1 MSGIF
6 KSIKKVFKKVG
17 KVIKKI
23 APYLIIAAGVY
34 FGGSY
39 LMSTY
44 GGATSAAAGSAATS
58 FTKSAGVWKSFLG
71 GLTNGTAAQ
80 SAAAFAE
87 GSYQA
92 SIGAGALSLSGQ
104 VAAGTAAV
112 NSLNGVLST
121 QEAVAAGVDFAKGAW
136 TQAGGD
142 PQSGWNIIFKGLNQ
156 SQAINAGQLGV
167 DAAGSS
173 AITTLDSST
182 MAQIEKDMAWGGD
195 ISQRALAKGGAV
207 EQAATDVSSPTTMLS
222 GRYAEDAGTLPV
234 GDVFQGEGEVPGAQN
249 AIAKAGI
256 IADGSGSS
264 TQLPAGGDRSLM
276 QMIYD
281 RDVANAAERSQYNS
295 DMLTFMREQAA
306 DRKAANKNQLLW
318 SIAQTGLKAVGGYM
332 TAKSEEEYRDRPR
345 NWKRKEDE
353 PMWDPWSGE
362 KRKGIIV

>member
-39 LMSTY
+39 LMSIY

-58 FTKSAGVWKSFLG
+58 FTKSAGVWKSFLS

-92 SIGAGALSLSGQ
+92 SIGLNALPLSGQ
-104 VAAGTAAV
+104 VLAGTSSV
-112 NSLNGVLST
+112 NALNGVLST
-121 QEAVAAGVDFAKGAW
+121 QQAVTAGVDLAKGAW
-136 TQAGGD
+136 VQSGGD
-142 PQSGWNIIFKGLNQ
+142 AQAMTNIVQKAWSQ
-156 SQAINAGQLGV
+156 SQAINAGNLSV

-173 AITTLDSST
+173 AVSTADSLYDESYGMGQLASHPGQAGHIPGLEGTFTTPE
-182 MAQIEKDMAWGGD
+182 AQRIY
-195 ISQRALAKGGAV
+195 ALGSDGGA
-207 EQAATDVSSPTTMLS
+207 TK
-222 GRYAEDAGTLPV
+222 GFDASKMV
-234 GDVFQGEGEVPGAQN
+234 GDVSHPSGVDYSQQGGVITAAQQGGGTQLQAGGSNQGYLKYLDAALAQN
-249 AIAKAGI
+249 KA
-256 IADGSGSS
+256 SN
-264 TQLPAGGDRSLM
+264 DRM
-276 QMIYD
+276 YAFME
-281 RDVANAAERSQYNS
+281 NAAAK
-295 DMLTFMREQAA
+295 REEASK
-306 DRKAANKNQLLW
+306 RQLMW
-318 SIAQTGLKAVGGYM
+318 SMAQTGLKAVGGYM

-362 KRKGIIV
+362 KRKGIII

>member
-92 SIGAGALSLSGQ
+92 SLGLNALPLSGQ
-104 VAAGTAAV
+104 VLAGTSSV
-112 NSLNGVLST
+112 NALNGVLST
-121 QEAVAAGVDFAKGAW
+121 QQAVTAGVDLAKGAW
-136 TQAGGD
+136 TQAAGD
-142 PQSGWNIIFKGLNQ
+142 AQAATNIAQKAWNQ
-156 SQAINAGQLGV
+156 SRAINDGRLGV
-167 DAAGSS
+167 NAAGSS
-173 AITTLDSST
+173 AITTTDSF
-182 MAQIEKDMAWGGD
+182 IPGG
-195 ISQRALAKGGAV
+195 G
-207 EQAATDVSSPTTMLS
+207 
-222 GRYAEDAGTLPV
+222 
-234 GDVFQGEGEVPGAQN
+234 GEGEFYYADGTWKQAGSATDIMPSTTTTAGQDASLPTYNKPLVGDAFRGDGEVSGAQN

-264 TQLPAGGDRSLM
+264 TQLQAGGSNQGFLNYMDKALAQSKATNDRM
-276 QMIYD
+276 YAFME
-281 RDVANAAERSQYNS
+281 NAAAK
-295 DMLTFMREQAA
+295 REEASK
-306 DRKAANKNQLLW
+306 RQLMW
-318 SIAQTGLKAVGGYM
+318 SMAQTGLKAMGGYM